1 MARLGPEVVELEL
14 SRPFQI
20 AQLGDKAAKR
30 NHRVDITASKAEGEA
45 LALRFDLL
53 AVDRLV
59 ANLVLNLDPMGN
71 LVVKGRIEAAVVQ
84 RCVTTLEPVPA
95 RLGDDFELVFS
106 KEDVD
111 EADRQPALPEPWP
124 GETLDLGEIAAQ
136 QLGLALDPYPRSAGA
151 AVVLG
156 DDTGQERPEGTHR
169 PFSTLAKLRDSLSGK
184 A

>member
-1 MARLGPEVVELEL
+1 MVALEL

-30 NHRVDITASKAEGEA
+30 NHGVDITASKAEGAA
-45 LALRFDLL
+45 LALRFDLV
-53 AVDRLV
+53 AVDRLA
-59 ANLVLNLDPMGN
+59 ANLVLKLDPMGN
-71 LVVKGRIEAAVVQ
+71 LVLQGRIEAAVVQ

-95 RLGDDFELVFS
+95 GLSDDFELVFS

-111 EADRQPALPEPWP
+111 EGDRPLALPEPWP
-124 GETLDLGEIAAQ
+124 GESLDLGEIVAQ
-136 QLGLALDPYPRSAGA
+136 QLGLALDPYPKSAGA

-156 DDTGQERPEGTHR
+156 GESGQDQPEGTHR